1 MHLQYTDN
9 GIYLRAYLTTM
20 DLIRI
25 YQCLCD
31 RTRLRILHLLGQ
43 GPLCVCHFQEVLQ
56 EPQVKISKHLGYLR
70 ARSMV
75 QCERRGNWMV
85 YAIPAGPSKELAA
98 NLACLQDCAREDPA
112 FQRDLVRLKRLT
124 PKLAKASP
132 CGCTTAVR
140 G

>member
-1 MHLQYTDN
+1 
-9 GIYLRAYLTTM
+9 
-20 DLIRI
+20 
-25 YQCLCD
+25 
-31 RTRLRILHLLGQ
+31 
-43 GPLCVCHFQEVLQ
+43 
-56 EPQVKISKHLGYLR
+56 VKISKHLGYLR

-85 YAIPAGPSKELAA
+85 YAIPARPSKELAA